1 VARVAIESQAA
12 PAAPGPLELRLQDLA
27 AMLVVALGSV
37 ALLDPGI
44 LLGAAVAGGWLW
56 LYRPTLARRL
66 VCAGLLILPLL
77 ALHSFLVWGWPW
89 RDWLAHLLPM
99 QVAPVDGA
107 LALRSLYTEALAG
120 PLWFE
125 TAVFAA
131 QLRSRRVGAQVRRD
145 HRLDKRRW
153 RAISGHR
160 QPTLPRPQ
168 TSRSTSSPAHPPG
181 RIRLGVDA
189 ETNGALDLDLPV
201 DLAAHVFL
209 PGASGSGKTT
219 TVARL
224 ADGALAN
231 GYGVVII
238 DCKAGGLGNTA
249 RKLAARYGV
258 PFHLVDPDDPD
269 SLGYNPCT
277 GDPSSVANKLIGA
290 FTYSPAAEIYKN
302 IGMETMPVIVRGLQ
316 AADEPVTMQAL
327 YNAFGTRGMERIA
340 QKLPADDRTRE
351 RLLELGGQPSERDR
365 TTASGLTGLQRR
377 LGALLEGKFG
387 DLFRST
393 PTLDWD
399 SALAQPS
406 VTYIALSALA
416 SSEDVELMGR
426 VIAQDLKQVC
436 ARRLRQLAGGGEL
449 VPIMAVFDEFAAL
462 NEADQLAD
470 LLLQARQALMPV
482 VISTQYLPETTALRK
497 ACLGAGLLIVHRV
510 EAEDAEAI
518 AAQFGTRR
526 ASEVTH
532 QVDYETGFSE
542 KGSVKRVDK
551 YNVHPNE
558 LRNFQTGQ
566 VAVKSVPKQR
576 YTIARTYYDEALAA

>member
-1 VARVAIESQAA
+1 MARIAIESQAA
-12 PAAPGPLELRLQDLA
+12 AAAPGPIENRVQDLA
-27 AMLVVALGSV
+27 VMLMAALGCL
-37 ALLDPGI
+37 ALLDPGV
-44 LLGAAVAGGWLW
+44 LLGAGVAGGWLW
-56 LYRPTLARRL
+56 LYRPPVARRL
-66 VCAGLLILPLL
+66 VCALLLMVPLL
-77 ALHSFLVWGWPW
+77 DLHTFLIWGWLW
-89 RDWLAHLLPM
+89 RDWLAHLLPI
-99 QVAPVDGA
+99 QVVPVDGS
-107 LALRSLYTEALAG
+107 LALRSLYTESLAG

-125 TAVFAA
+125 GAVLAA
-131 QLRSRRVGAQVRRD
+131 RLRSRRVDAQVRRD

-153 RAISGHR
+153 RAISGQR
-160 QPTLPRPQ
+160 QPMFSTPNPQ
-168 TSRSTSSPAHPPG
+168 TSRSDSSPAHPPG
-181 RIRLGVDA
+181 AIRLGVDA
-189 ETNGALDLDLPV
+189 ETNGPLDLDLPA

-219 TVARL
+219 TVARI

-238 DCKAGGLGNTA
+238 DAKAGGLGQTA
-249 RKLAARYGV
+249 RALADRYGMS
-258 PFHLVDPDDPD
+258 FHLVDPDDPG

-277 GDPSSVANKLIGA
+277 GDPASVANKLMGA

-302 IGMETMPVIVRGLQ
+302 IGMETVPVIVRGLQ
-316 AADEPVTMQAL
+316 AANEPVTLDTLYDAL
-327 YNAFGTRGMERIA
+327 CTRGMEKIA
-340 QKLPADDRTRE
+340 HKLPADDRTRN
-351 RLLELGGQPSERDR
+351 RLETLGGRGNDR
-365 TTASGLTGLQRR
+365 TTASGITGLQRR
-377 LGALLEGKFG
+377 VGALLEGKFG
-387 DLFRST
+387 DLFRADNV
-393 PTLDWD
+393 LDWD

-436 ARRLRQLAGGGEL
+436 ARRLRQLAHGAEL
-449 VPIMAVFDEFAAL
+449 HPILAVFDEFAAL

-470 LLLQARQALMPV
+470 LLLQARQALMPT
-482 VISTQYLPETTALRK
+482 VISTQYLPETVPLRK

-526 ASEVTH
+526 ASDVTH

-551 YNVHPNE
+551 FNVHPNE

-566 VAVKSVPKQR
+566 VAIKSVPKQR
-576 YTIARTYYDEALAA
+576 YTIARTYYDEQLA